1 MRSARGFSLT
11 ELMIAVAVVGIL
23 AAVAYP
29 SYQNYLRKGTRAA
42 AQSAMLSIADRQQ
55 QYLLDARNYALGS
68 AALTSLNVTLPKDV
82 DAHYT
87 ITVTSSN
94 GDATGTKP
102 PSFTIT
108 ATPKTG
114 SAQVADGALTLTHTG
129 AKTLAGNSGW

>member
-1 MRSARGFSLT
+1 MHRARGFSLT

-42 AQSAMLSIADRQQ
+42 AQSAMLSIADKQQ
-55 QYLLDARNYALGS
+55 QYLLDARNYALG
-68 AALTSLNVTLPKDV
+68 AGALTTLNVTLPKEV
-82 DAHYT
+82 DAHYA
-87 ITVTSSN
+87 ITVMSSN

-114 SAQVADGALTLTHTG
+114 SAQIEDGALTLTHTG
-129 AKTLAGNSGW
+129 VKTRAGSTGW